1 MMLKLNILNMIN
13 FLKTV
18 NECSGP
24 VVLVSQDGRR
34 EDMNKQESLQERLL
48 KNYKDNRRS
57 LKMWIDVAE
66 PAEATGSFWKNQIR
80 MQL

>member
-34 EDMNKQESLQERLL
+34 EYMNNHESLQERLL
-48 KNYKDNRRS
+48 KNYNDNRRS

-66 PAEATGSFWKNQIR
+66 PADYLKIVCYYAGDC
-80 MQL
+80 

>member
-48 KNYKDNRRS
+48 KNYNENRRS

-66 PAEATGSFWKNQIR
+66 PADYLKIVCYYAGDC
-80 MQL
+80 

>member
-66 PAEATGSFWKNQIR
+66 PSDYLKIVCYYAGDC
-80 MQL
+80 

>member
-34 EDMNKQESLQERLL
+34 EDMNNQESLQERLL

-57 LKMWIDVAE
+57 LNMWIDVAE
-66 PAEATGSFWKNQIR
+66 PADYLKIVCYYAGD
-80 MQL
+80 

>member
-18 NECSGP
+18 NERSGP
-24 VVLVSQDGRR
+24 VVLVAQDGRR
-34 EDMNKQESLQERLL
+34 QDMTKQESLQERLL

-66 PAEATGSFWKNQIR
+66 PADYLKIVCYYAGDC
-80 MQL
+80 

>member
-34 EDMNKQESLQERLL
+34 GYEQTGK
-48 KNYKDNRRS
+48 
-57 LKMWIDVAE
+57 
-66 PAEATGSFWKNQIR
+66 PAGTAFEK
-80 MQL
+80 L

>member
-34 EDMNKQESLQERLL
+34 EDMNNQESLQERLKEL
-48 KNYKDNRRS
+48 
-57 LKMWIDVAE
+57 M
-66 PAEATGSFWKNQIR
+66 G
-80 MQL
+80 

>member
-34 EDMNKQESLQERLL
+34 EDMNNQESLQERLL

-57 LKMWIDVAE
+57 LTMWIDVAE
-66 PAEATGSFWKNQIR
+66 PADYLKIVCYYAGDC
-80 MQL
+80 

>member
-34 EDMNKQESLQERLL
+34 EDAG
-48 KNYKDNRRS
+48 DC
-57 LKMWIDVAE
+57 
-66 PAEATGSFWKNQIR
+66 
-80 MQL
+80 

>member
-1 MMLKLNILNMIN
+1 MMLKLNILNMAD

-24 VVLVSQDGRR
+24 VVLVSPDGGR
-34 EDMNKQESLQERLL
+34 EDINKKESLQERLL

-57 LKMWIDVAE
+57 LKMWIDVTE
-66 PAEATGSFWKNQIR
+66 PADYLKIVCYYAGDC
-80 MQL
+80 